1 MMIPEFGRNF
11 IPSSRIAHHGTRLL
25 MIFHS
30 VRNDGRKNS

>member
-11 IPSSRIAHHGTRLL
+11 ILSSPIALRGIRSP

-30 VRNDGRKNS
+30 IRNDERKNS